1 MVFFNGFLPFLNFCA
16 VWPFQ
21 FLSEQ
26 TLNESKRFGTFLNA
40 SIKQVF
46 GYFEQIYESV
56 QKMT

>member
-1 MVFFNGFLPFLNFCA
+1 MVFDPFLTFVLFGRFNFC
-16 VWPFQ
+16 P
-21 FLSEQ
+21 EQ

>member
-1 MVFFNGFLPFLNFCA
+1 MVFDPFSTFVLFGRFSCA
-16 VWPFQ
+16 VWP
-21 FLSEQ
+21 SEQ

>member
-1 MVFFNGFLPFLNFCA
+1 MVFDPFLTFVLFGRFNL
-16 VWPFQ
+16 

-26 TLNESKRFGTFLNA
+26 TLNKSKRFGTFLNA